1 METLYPLP
9 GCRVGRVAHGS
20 AAGVVLGVRMEG
32 TGARCP
38 SCQTPSTAVHGSYVR
53 RPADLP
59 AAGRVVQLELRVRRF
74 CCRNPDCARRTF
86 AERPVRLVAAQ
97 ARRTR
102 RLATAQCAVAI
113 TAGAEAG
120 ARLLKP
126 LA

>member
-1 METLYPLP
+1 
-9 GCRVGRVAHGS
+9 
-20 AAGVVLGVRMEG
+20 MEG

-38 SCQTPSTAVHGSYVR
+38 SCQTPSTAAHGSYVR

-74 CCRNPDCARRTF
+74 CCRNPECSRRTF
-86 AERPVRLVAAQ
+86 AERPVRLLAAQ

-113 TAGAEAG
+113 TAGAKAG
-120 ARLLKP
+120 AGCSSPWPCPPVPIPSCR
-126 LA
+126 

>member
-1 METLYPLP
+1 
-9 GCRVGRVAHGS
+9 
-20 AAGVVLGVRMEG
+20 MEG

-74 CCRNPDCARRTF
+74 CCRNPECSRRTF
-86 AERPVRLVAAQ
+86 SERPVRLLAAQ

-102 RLATAQCAVAI
+102 RPATAQCAVAI
-113 TAGAEAG
+113 TAGEEAG
-120 ARLLKP
+120 AGCSSP
-126 LA
+126 WPCPPVPIPSCG

>member
-1 METLYPLP
+1 MS
-9 GCRVGRVAHGS
+9 AGS
-20 AAGVVLGVRMEG
+20 AAGAVLGVSMDG
-32 TGARCP
+32 TGALCP

-59 AAGRVVQLELRVRRF
+59 SAGRVVQLELRVRRF
-74 CCRNPDCARRTF
+74 CCRNPECSRRTF
-86 AERPVRLVAAQ
+86 AERPVRLLAAQ

-113 TAGAEAG
+113 TTGAEAG

-126 LA
+126 LAHAGRVPISV